1 MIHIILMLSN
11 LQTDYRKRATPDLT
25 PKLIATDTV
34 TELRGE
40 FLGKLLETEQHNV
53 LTLINKLYTAENRPI
68 FRRFRLV
75 RAQNIQARFRV
86 VRVNNR

>member
-1 MIHIILMLSN
+1 MLSN
-11 LQTDYRKRATPDLT
+11 LQTDYRERATPDLT

-53 LTLINKLYTAENRPI
+53 LTLINKLYTRKNQPI
-68 FRRFRLV
+68 FWVSVPSMSKMFQPAFV
-75 RAQNIQARFRV
+75 SFV
-86 VRVNNR
+86 

>member
-53 LTLINKLYTAENRPI
+53 LTLIHKLYTRKNQPI
-68 FRRFRLV
+68 FRVLV
-75 RAQNIQARFRV
+75 PWMSKMFEPAFV
-86 VRVNNR
+86 SFV